1 MFLLVIIGQVLSF
14 GYVTYGKD
22 ANPCLSINYPNGYK
36 KCYFDQKKKWEDS

>member
-14 GYVTYGKD
+14 GYVTVGKY

-36 KCYFDQKKKWEDS
+36 ECYFA